1 MIIVN
6 QRRQCA
12 ALREIERLAS
22 NAEAEEVASF
32 VRGLIDKMVVD
43 GDILIVHYALN
54 ELEELDLD
62 VLGVPARAWLPS
74 LAR

>member
-1 MIIVN
+1 
-6 QRRQCA
+6 
-12 ALREIERLAS
+12 LRETERLAS

-32 VRGLIDKMVVD
+32 VRGLIDKMVMD

-62 VLGVPARAWLPS
+62 VLGMPARAGLPS